1 MPTMP
6 AKASLL
12 RTTVLAALLLLPGA
26 AGAQT
31 SQPSGAFVPR
41 TVVTVPLQDL
51 PAGDSLGDRAERLW
65 SSIMDAFGF
74 GLSTS
79 NFMRRPPSTAHDQAR
94 EDFTW
99 LMDVAGYKLK
109 EIESSVSLFPSLS
122 LTFGQARELT
132 EGDRDY
138 LERMLERHARANPG
152 PLAAIQRT
160 IVRGIMDAG
169 EIGGFSVDKVEV
181 DLFPLPKVKLVLT
194 PTDAPLGI
202 EASRIMRAI
211 ERLNQ
216 RVQGALP
223 RTQGQGFEAPSPG
236 LRGPA
241 LRPAS
246 LDH

>member
-1 MPTMP
+1 MPTMH
-6 AKASLL
+6 AKAPALMGIALS
-12 RTTVLAALLLLPGA
+12 ALLMLPAA

-31 SQPSGAFVPR
+31 APGAAHVPR

-51 PAGDSLGDRAERLW
+51 PSGDTLGDRAERLW
-65 SSIMDAFGF
+65 AGILETFGF

-79 NFMRRPPSTAHDQAR
+79 SFMRRPAHTAHDQAR

-109 EIESSVSLFPSLS
+109 EIESAVSLFPSLS

-138 LERMLERHARANPG
+138 LEQMLERHARANPG
-152 PLAAIQRT
+152 PLSAIQRT

-169 EIGGFSVDKVEV
+169 EIGGFTVDKVEV

-194 PTDAPLGI
+194 PTDAPLGV

-223 RTQGQGFEAPSPG
+223 RTQGQGFEAPSPNP
-236 LRGPA
+236 RGPA
-241 LRPAS
+241 LRPAT
-246 LDH
+246 LDF